1 MSSFWPWVAVALLGA
16 YHGLNPAM
24 GWLFALALGLQE
36 KRRSAVITA
45 LLPITIG
52 HAAAIGLALLIL
64 SIAQRLIPTHTL
76 KWPVAAILLALGVYR
91 MFRASHP
98 RNAGMRVGGRD
109 LFLWSFLM
117 ASAHGAGLM
126 LMPVL
131 LSGRMPPMHH
141 AAHAPTQGGA
151 SQLGTTV
158 ILLSIVVHTLAMLI
172 VAGIMALLFFALYDH
187 YGLKILRRAW
197 LNFDLMWAV
206 ALLIAAAAVLLY

>member
-1 MSSFWPWVAVALLGA
+1 MNAAWPWIVLAFLGA

-36 KRRSAVITA
+36 KRRSAVLAA

-64 SIAQRLIPTHTL
+64 SFAQRLIPMHIL
-76 KWPVAAILLALGVYR
+76 KWPVAVIILALGIHR
-91 MFRASHP
+91 LFRASHP

-131 LSGRMPPMHH
+131 LHDRTAAMHH
-141 AAHAPTQGGA
+141 MHASMNKDAP
-151 SQLGTTV
+151 QLGAT
-158 ILLSIVVHTLAMLI
+158 
-172 VAGIMALLFFALYDH
+172 
-187 YGLKILRRAW
+187 
-197 LNFDLMWAV
+197 
-206 ALLIAAAAVLLY
+206 